1 MHRLVHMEQTG
12 LVNMLIDDECEDLVG
27 CLSYTEWFLT
37 VYQQSEIDSGFSDAQ
52 APLETG
58 AMCW

>member
-37 VYQQSEIDSGFSDAQ
+37 VYQQSEIDSEFLIGENRESY
-52 APLETG
+52 
-58 AMCW
+58 